1 LIKKTILERYHFLR
15 WKDGSTIVDL
25 PDFEDCSNSYG
36 SPYYLIHR
44 ADLHAALLDAAEKA
58 GVIITTGQKVIAYDF
73 NKPSVIAEHGKTF
86 TADLLVIA
94 DGIKSISRPLL
105 SGHNDAPR
113 DTGDVAYRITIPG
126 EQLLKDPA
134 LASLITRPA
143 NTQWCGPEAHFVAYP
158 IRDGELYNIVICA
171 TSHDAELTDQD
182 AWVIESSNEELLHR
196 FGDWEPR
203 VQKLCNMAQG
213 FLKWRL
219 FDLPVLESWVHPS
232 GKACLL
238 GDSAHPMLPY
248 LGQGAAQAA
257 EDAAVLRLCLSSE
270 ENLAAALAKYQEIRL
285 PRASTV
291 QSKTREHQHILHI
304 EDGLEQEQRDKLMDA
319 QGEDSPIF
327 WGYHERRKWLFGHD
341 AEVTVLKEKSG
352 L

>member
-1 LIKKTILERYHFLR
+1 
-15 WKDGSTIVDL
+15 
-25 PDFEDCSNSYG
+25 
-36 SPYYLIHR
+36 
-44 ADLHAALLDAAEKA
+44 LLDTAETK
-58 GVIITTGQKVIAYDF
+58 GVIISKGQKAVAYDF
-73 NKPSVIAEHGKTF
+73 EKPGVTTKRGEMF
-86 TADLLVIA
+86 TADLLIIA
-94 DGIKSISRPLL
+94 DGIKSSSRPILT
-105 SGHNDAPR
+105 GHDDAPR

-126 EQLLKDPA
+126 EKLIRDPD

-158 IRDGELYNIVICA
+158 IRNGELFNIVICA

-203 VQKLCNMAQG
+203 VQKLCNMAKG

-219 FDLPVLESWVHPS
+219 FDLPELDGWVHAS

-257 EDAAVLRLCLSSE
+257 EDAAVLKLCLSSE
-270 ENLAAALAKYQEIRL
+270 DDLATALVKYQEIRL
-285 PRASTV
+285 PRASAV

-304 EDGLEQEQRDKLMDA
+304 EDGPEQEQRDKLMAA
-319 QGEDSPIF
+319 QGETSPIF
-327 WGYHERRKWLFGHD
+327 WGYRERRNWLFGYD
-341 AEVTVLKEKSG
+341 AEYVLQHFS
-352 L
+352 LH

>member
-1 LIKKTILERYHFLR
+1 MIKKTSLERYHFLR

-25 PDFEDCSNSYG
+25 PDFDNCNASYG
-36 SPYYLIHR
+36 FPYYLIHR
-44 ADLHAALLDAAEKA
+44 ADLHAALLDTAGKA
-58 GVIITTGQKVIAYDF
+58 GVVISKGQQVVAYDF
-73 NKPSVIAEHGKTF
+73 GTPSVTTENGETF
-86 TADLLVIA
+86 TADLLVVA
-94 DGIKSISRPLL
+94 DGIKSSSRPLL
-105 SGHNDAPR
+105 TGHNDAPR

-126 EQLLKDPA
+126 QQLLKDPD

-158 IRDGELYNIVICA
+158 IRDGELYNIVVCA
-171 TSHDAELTDQD
+171 TSLEAELTDQD
-182 AWVIESSNEELLHR
+182 SWVIESSNEELLKR
-196 FGDWEPR
+196 FSGWEPR
-203 VQKLCNMAQG
+203 VQKLCKMANG

-219 FDLPVLESWVHPS
+219 FDLPELQSWVHPS

-257 EDAAVLRLCLSSE
+257 EDAAVLRLCLAKE
-270 ENLAAALAKYQEIRL
+270 DDLVAALAKYQEIRL

-304 EDGLEQEQRDKLMDA
+304 EDGPEQEQRDKLMAA

-327 WGYHERRKWLFGHD
+327 WGYRERRQWLFGHD
-341 AEVTVLKEKSG
+341 AGATVLKEKSV